1 MSKIQAPDALLQAQK
16 LAHLSDTK
24 IRLPILGW
32 RFGLDFLIGLI
43 PVVGDL
49 IMLGVSLRIIT
60 LAKKMQVP
68 NSRIALMLRNIVF
81 DFVLGLIPFVGDI
94 IDFFYKANVKNVRI
108 MEMWWVSQHHADIV
122 QNTQQALDKWQ
133 HE

>member
-1 MSKIQAPDALLQAQK
+1 
-16 LAHLSDTK
+16 
-24 IRLPILGW
+24 
-32 RFGLDFLIGLI
+32 
-43 PVVGDL
+43 
-49 IMLGVSLRIIT
+49 MLGVSLRIIT

-122 QNTQQALDKWQ
+122 QNTRQALDKWE